1 MFLLNRAHAYAE
13 KIIHDFHDFG
23 RRRRARTGRPRPHIN
38 EHDGDFFFD
47 AAQSRVAR
55 KDAFRRAS
63 AYVQAES
70 LTQFLFIPEFA
81 HHLVEF
87 TEQPAKSIRAPGTCA
102 TEIDR
107 QISARNGVGCA
118 AQLIDGFRHQPAH
131 H

>member
-1 MFLLNRAHAYAE
+1 MISTISA
-13 KIIHDFHDFG
+13 G
-23 RRRRARTGRPRPHIN
+23 RRRARTGRPRPHIN

-70 LTQFLFIPEFA
+70 LTQFLFIPELA

-87 TEQPAKSIRAPGTCA
+87 TEQPAKFIRAPGACA
-102 TEIDR
+102 TKIDG
-107 QISARNGVGCA
+107 QVSARNRVGCD
-118 AQLIDGFRHQPAH
+118 AQLIDGFRHEAAH